1 MGPSSSTAASL
12 PFPSLTS
19 DTLSS
24 SSACTANF
32 STLEPA
38 VDDEDV
44 PGRLLR
50 PLFIARGNLLEKV
63 GTAIGPTGRHT
74 GRCAFFMA
82 FSTREYEIIQPSEGI
97 LNRQLSRVF
106 HELQYKRCLRL
117 SLYPMSQYSFLIEAL
132 MSPEMDQIC

>member
-44 PGRLLR
+44 PGCLLR
-50 PLFIARGNLLEKV
+50 PLFRGNLLENV
-63 GTAIGPTGRHT
+63 GTAIGPTGRYT

-82 FSTREYEIIQPSEGI
+82 FSTSLINKGI
-97 LNRQLSRVF
+97 YYLSYISKT
-106 HELQYKRCLRL
+106 HLKA
-117 SLYPMSQYSFLIEAL
+117 SPPKPKIAL
-132 MSPEMDQIC
+132 TVWFAQGTLLAGCGAVGTTAV

>member
-12 PFPSLTS
+12 PFPSPTS

-24 SSACTANF
+24 SLACTANL
-32 STLEPA
+32 STLEPT

-50 PLFIARGNLLEKV
+50 PLFIVRGNLLENV
-63 GTAIGPTGRHT
+63 GTAIGPTGCYT

-82 FSTREYEIIQPSEGI
+82 FSTRLINEGI
-97 LNRQLSRVF
+97 
-106 HELQYKRCLRL
+106 
-117 SLYPMSQYSFLIEAL
+117 
-132 MSPEMDQIC
+132 

>member
-24 SSACTANF
+24 SSACTANL
-32 STLEPA
+32 STLEPT

-44 PGRLLR
+44 PGRQLR

-63 GTAIGPTGRHT
+63 GTAIGPTGRYT

-82 FSTREYEIIQPSEGI
+82 FFTRLINKGTTFVIHIENPLESISPQTQDGVDSLVRIW
-97 LNRQLSRVF
+97 F
-106 HELQYKRCLRL
+106 HAQGTLLAGCG
-117 SLYPMSQYSFLIEAL
+117 AV
-132 MSPEMDQIC
+132 

>member
-24 SSACTANF
+24 SSACTANL

-50 PLFIARGNLLEKV
+50 PLFIVRGNLLENV
-63 GTAIGPTGRHT
+63 GTAIGPTGRYT

-82 FSTREYEIIQPSEGI
+82 FSTRLINEGI
-97 LNRQLSRVF
+97 
-106 HELQYKRCLRL
+106 
-117 SLYPMSQYSFLIEAL
+117 
-132 MSPEMDQIC
+132 